1 MINSILLV
9 DDESLFHLVFED
21 ACSLLDI
28 SLSLEG
34 VDSSDSAADLF
45 KNWQT
50 NPAGKPECVF
60 VDLNM
65 IGSTYDDTECVDYIE
80 EANNKDKETRKRRL
94 DVTKQVQ
101 DHNKK
106 LILAQEE
113 NSKITEDLKIALEAA
128 EEEKRKAELSKLDAD
143 KAKDAA
149 LNDLDILQKKSQTA
163 LISTIV
169 KVALIVILSVGVITT
184 LMYSIAMITGKDTQ
198 IIGSTWSNMFGILL
212 TNAFSIVGT
221 IMGVK
226 YASENK
232 D

>member
-1 MINSILLV
+1 MKADKKV
-9 DDESLFHLVFED
+9 RDW
-21 ACSLLDI
+21 LLDI
-28 SLSLEG
+28 KAKNRLFLEG
-34 VDSSDSAADLF
+34 ALLKIIEAD
-45 KNWQT
+45 
-50 NPAGKPECVF
+50 P
-60 VDLNM
+60 
-65 IGSTYDDTECVDYIE
+65 DDTEFVDYIE

>member
-1 MINSILLV
+1 MKADKKV
-9 DDESLFHLVFED
+9 RDW
-21 ACSLLDI
+21 LLDI
-28 SLSLEG
+28 KAKNRLFLEG
-34 VDSSDSAADLF
+34 ALLKIIEAD
-45 KNWQT
+45 
-50 NPAGKPECVF
+50 P
-60 VDLNM
+60 
-65 IGSTYDDTECVDYIE
+65 DDTEFVDYIE

-113 NSKITEDLKIALEAA
+113 NSKITEDLKIALDAA

>member
-1 MINSILLV
+1 MKADKKV
-9 DDESLFHLVFED
+9 RDW
-21 ACSLLDI
+21 LLDI
-28 SLSLEG
+28 KTKNRLFLEG
-34 VDSSDSAADLF
+34 DLLKIIEAD
-45 KNWQT
+45 
-50 NPAGKPECVF
+50 P
-60 VDLNM
+60 
-65 IGSTYDDTECVDYIE
+65 DDTEFVDYIE

-128 EEEKRKAELSKLDAD
+128 EDEKRKAELSKLDAD

-169 KVALIVILSVGVITT
+169 KVALYVIIGVGLTTT
-184 LMYSIAMITGKDTQ
+184 LMYAIALFTGADTQ

-226 YASENK
+226 YASDKKE
-232 D
+232 

>member
-1 MINSILLV
+1 MKADKKV
-9 DDESLFHLVFED
+9 RDW
-21 ACSLLDI
+21 LLDI
-28 SLSLEG
+28 KTKNRLFLEG
-34 VDSSDSAADLF
+34 DLLKIIEAD
-45 KNWQT
+45 
-50 NPAGKPECVF
+50 P
-60 VDLNM
+60 
-65 IGSTYDDTECVDYIE
+65 DDTEFVDYIE

-212 TNAFSIVGT
+212 TNDFSIVGT

>member
-1 MINSILLV
+1 MKADKKV
-9 DDESLFHLVFED
+9 RDW
-21 ACSLLDI
+21 LLDI
-28 SLSLEG
+28 KTKNRLFLEG
-34 VDSSDSAADLF
+34 DLLKIIEAD
-45 KNWQT
+45 
-50 NPAGKPECVF
+50 P
-60 VDLNM
+60 
-65 IGSTYDDTECVDYIE
+65 DDTEFVAYIE

-128 EEEKRKAELSKLDAD
+128 EDEKRKAELSKLDAD

>member
-1 MINSILLV
+1 MKADKKV
-9 DDESLFHLVFED
+9 RDW
-21 ACSLLDI
+21 LLDI
-28 SLSLEG
+28 KTKNRLFLEG
-34 VDSSDSAADLF
+34 DLLKIIEAD
-45 KNWQT
+45 
-50 NPAGKPECVF
+50 P
-60 VDLNM
+60 
-65 IGSTYDDTECVDYIE
+65 DDTEFVDYIE

-128 EEEKRKAELSKLDAD
+128 EDEKRKAELSKLDAD

-226 YASENK
+226 YASEKN